1 MKKNITKRSIYIRIF
16 SALFAVYL
24 VLMAGFSVFLILQEK
39 KVKGMELQTFA
50 FGVNNK
56 VEEILR
62 DNFDRDNRITDIAKV
77 KREFINKVSFYFDPS
92 LKTELAVYTG
102 DYELIFHTND
112 YWLCSFTEYSEG
124 NKNYTGYAYL
134 NPKDWFNEKE
144 VAELEN
150 YLYAE
155 PKAKKPGEL
164 SGYSLGIEG
173 FWLDNEMIIPDK
185 IYVTPMYA
193 GSFDEEGNVV
203 SSSGSRRNSP
213 VGTSGYENTRDLP
226 YFKYGHIQPS
236 SNGNPDDNTQ
246 LALRSMVLNKEKLKE
261 AVKKP
266 TWISYERVSPV
277 TYRYYLMMPYKNTI
291 NMTDDQNHYSESWTV
306 VAREINL
313 LDQCAGTL
321 IFVWVSCFI
330 TFLAAALIISVQTYK
345 TYKKRE
351 ELERYRKE
359 TTNALAHDLKTPL
372 SIISGY
378 AQNLIENV
386 QTEKREHYAA
396 NIQANVNRMDKIIR
410 EMLELSRLE
419 SNQSAIQFEDVSL
432 GKTCAELV
440 SRYRQVCEE
449 RSIAV
454 HFEGDAV
461 VKADGSLMERVIDNF
476 FVNALDYTPDGG
488 TIEIRIS
495 DNTLEF
501 YNSGSHI
508 PEENMHE
515 IWEPYKKADE
525 SRSSTKGTGLGLSI
539 SRTILESYQFEYGA
553 RNSDHGVVFWFRFA

>member
-39 KVKGMELQTFA
+39 KVKGMELQSFA

-77 KREFINKVSFYFDPS
+77 KREFINKVSFYSDPS

-112 YWLCSFTEYSEG
+112 YLLCSFTEYSEG
-124 NKNYTGYAYL
+124 DKNYTGYAYL
-134 NPKDWFNEKE
+134 NPKDWFDEKAA
-144 VAELEN
+144 AELEH

-155 PKAKKPGEL
+155 PKAEKPGEL

-193 GSFDEEGNVV
+193 SSFDEEGNVE
-203 SSSGSRRNSP
+203 SSGGARRNDM
-213 VGTSGYENTRDLP
+213 VYRSGYEDTKGLP

-236 SNGNPDDNTQ
+236 SNGHSDDKQ
-246 LALRSMVLNKEKLKE
+246 LALRSMVLDKEKLKE
-261 AVKKP
+261 AVRKP
-266 TWISYERVSPV
+266 AWISYERVNPF

-291 NMTDDQNHYSESWTV
+291 DVTDEQNHYSESWTV
-306 VAREINL
+306 IARQINL
-313 LDQCAGTL
+313 LDQCAGTMA
-321 IFVWVSCFI
+321 FVWGSCFI
-330 TFLAAALIISVQTYK
+330 TFLAAALILSAQTYK

-378 AQNLIENV
+378 AENLIENI

-396 NIQANVNRMDKIIR
+396 NIQANVNRMDKILR

-419 SNQSAIQFEDVSL
+419 SGQSAILFEEVSL
-432 GKTCAELV
+432 GTVCTALV
-440 SRYRQVCEE
+440 NRYRQVCEE
-449 RSIAV
+449 RDITV
-454 HFEGDAV
+454 RLEGDASV
-461 VKADGSLMERVIDNF
+461 NTDGSLMERVIDNF
-476 FVNALDYTPDGG
+476 FVNALDHTPDGG

-495 DNTLEF
+495 DHTLEF

-508 PEENMHE
+508 PEEKLHE
-515 IWEPYKKADE
+515 IWEPYKKAEE
-525 SRSSTKGTGLGLSI
+525 SRGNTKGTGLGLSI

-553 RNSDHGVVFWFRFA
+553 RNNDHGVVFWFRFA